1 MGKERKAGMV
11 SLQSAFEDLE
21 RVEEI
26 IQGGEGENSSEDI
39 KRGLSILKGIKE
51 ELDPLVKEKDAVEL
65 ELVMEDIELA
75 IEILSNSGRD
85 PKALEAMNSAKLNL
99 TEYNLRG
106 RK

>member
-1 MGKERKAGMV
+1 MKK
-11 SLQSAFEDLE
+11 
-21 RVEEI
+21 
-26 IQGGEGENSSEDI
+26 
-39 KRGLSILKGIKE
+39 GLSILKSIKE
-51 ELDPLVKEKDAVEL
+51 ELNPLVREKDAIEL

-75 IEILSNSGRD
+75 IKILSSSGRD